1 MDASSALPVSRA
13 RRFARIWRP
22 NATMRILVQGLLLSA
37 AGVWLLIYHGL
48 PLQLTPWSQAIVN
61 AIVSHVYPLTGQA
74 DTAVVLFREEN
85 LTQLDA
91 SFPVPYERHVD
102 VLDALAAYRPAAVF
116 IDFAF
121 MDPRPADDVK
131 RLGHAICRL
140 RDSRQDE
147 QRTVAVFLAAAPPA
161 EGPSPRPAGGIPRE
175 LLACATPVDAQMDA
189 ERGVSGVIT
198 YAACR
203 QEPCQGTPSMP
214 SAAFAMHHARVGSVD
229 RALTGPRDA
238 EPMEII
244 WANGLSPLNEKWMQ
258 CRPPLAAVGLV
269 AAVQDLMTL
278 WDNPLATKRK
288 CPYTHTVSVVHLLG
302 PFDPDVKQ
310 AVGDKA
316 VFYGASFVMA
326 GDRVA
331 SPVYDDLPGVYLHA
345 MAYDNLRSYGPDY
358 KRAEQHP
365 ASWVANVI
373 LLVFTVFLLL
383 VADEPLLPARRL
395 FGSGV
400 IAAER
405 AGYVK
410 VAAIALAIAS
420 VALTVIARP
429 KNPGVYLLPAL
440 VFGML
445 AFIHVVATRPLG
457 PRGETT
463 SAPVRFLTRCL
474 LGGLIVAVVLASFLG
489 VVKVA
494 GFENGLLLVLLPGY
508 FVYKAVVSRD
518 WLFVVTSVLM
528 LCSAVVCY
536 LPPFNL
542 GPRNIVGYVAFFEA
556 ARYLIKEA
564 NRVAE
569 KYVALRA
576 AYREPAQW
584 GEWARLVPIADRIFT
599 FLLRGDDKEDTDEGT
614 AHLAVA

>member
-1 MDASSALPVSRA
+1 MDV
-13 RRFARIWRP
+13 
-22 NATMRILVQGLLLSA
+22 
-37 AGVWLLIYHGL
+37 
-48 PLQLTPWSQAIVN
+48 
-61 AIVSHVYPLTGQA
+61 
-74 DTAVVLFREEN
+74 
-85 LTQLDA
+85 
-91 SFPVPYERHVD
+91 
-102 VLDALAAYRPAAVF
+102 
-116 IDFAF
+116 
-121 MDPRPADDVK
+121 
-131 RLGHAICRL
+131 
-140 RDSRQDE
+140 
-147 QRTVAVFLAAAPPA
+147 
-161 EGPSPRPAGGIPRE
+161 
-175 LLACATPVDAQMDA
+175 

-203 QEPCQGTPSMP
+203 EEPCHGTDSMRT
-214 SAAFAMHHARVGSVD
+214 AAFAMHHARVRSGE
-229 RALTGPRDA
+229 RALTGPRGA

-244 WANGLSPLNEKWMQ
+244 WANGSSKLNETWMAD
-258 CRPPLAAVGLV
+258 CRPPLAIY
-269 AAVQDLMTL
+269 DLLTL
-278 WDNPLATKRK
+278 WHDPLATKRK

-302 PFDPDVKQ
+302 PFDPDVKR

-331 SPVYDDLPGVYLHA
+331 SSVYDDLPGVYLHA

-358 KRAEQHP
+358 KRAQQH
-365 ASWVANVI
+365 AGSLAANVI

-383 VADEPLLPARRL
+383 VADEPLVPARRL
-395 FGSGV
+395 FGPGV
-400 IAAER
+400 ISAER
-405 AGYVK
+405 AWYVK
-410 VAAIALAIAS
+410 TVAIALAIAS
-420 VALTVIARP
+420 VALTVITRP
-429 KNPGVYLLPAL
+429 KYPGLYLLPAL
-440 VFGML
+440 VFGMI
-445 AFIHVVATRPLG
+445 AFVHLVATRPLG

-474 LGGLIVAVVLASFLG
+474 LGGLVVAVVLAAFFV

-494 GFENGLLLVLLPGY
+494 GFEYGLLLVLLPGY
-508 FVYKAVVSRD
+508 FVYKAVVLRD

-569 KYVALRA
+569 KYLALRA

-599 FLLRGDDKEDTDEGT
+599 FLIRGEDKEDTDEGT
-614 AHLAVA
+614 AHPVAA